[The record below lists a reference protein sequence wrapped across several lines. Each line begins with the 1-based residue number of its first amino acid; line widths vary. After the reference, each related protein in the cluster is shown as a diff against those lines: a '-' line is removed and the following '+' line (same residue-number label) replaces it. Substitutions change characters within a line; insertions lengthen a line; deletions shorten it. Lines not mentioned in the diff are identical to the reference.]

1 MHIHIYI
8 YISVQLKKYRS
19 KWAAKTWYKRQRIVN
34 NNNWTL
40 SDKHSDDYVTFTDM
54 DMWHYAT
61 KYKVLLMDIPQD
73 TVSKINDDTVH
84 EVLAYFLRAVRIF
97 MEIPHCTQVFIGLGQ
112 PFPLTVIPS
121 SSSLYT
127 FTSEIEF
134 TL

>member
-1 MHIHIYI
+1 
-8 YISVQLKKYRS
+8 
-19 KWAAKTWYKRQRIVN
+19 
-34 NNNWTL
+34 
-40 SDKHSDDYVTFTDM
+40 M

-61 KYKVLLMDIPQD
+61 KCKVLLTDIPQD